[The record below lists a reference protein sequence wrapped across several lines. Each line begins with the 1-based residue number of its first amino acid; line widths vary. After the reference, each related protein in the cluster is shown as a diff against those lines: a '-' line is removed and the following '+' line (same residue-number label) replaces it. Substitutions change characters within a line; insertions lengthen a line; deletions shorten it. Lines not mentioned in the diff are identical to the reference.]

1 MKVKVNLAMKR
12 SDDDN
17 WEWVYESD
25 EEEPEWG
32 RMVSLQRSCHGT
44 DTCWKDFG

>member
-12 SDDDN
+12 SDDHN

-32 RMVSLQRSCHGT
+32 ADGFPSTVVP
-44 DTCWKDFG
+44 WN